1 MGGECMDQR
10 AVQEAVQ
17 AWEAA
22 LASIQRAREKLESAK
37 NWGIFDIFG
46 GGMISSMVKHSRMD
60 DASGYMEEAKRK
72 LTAFEREL
80 KDISI
85 SAELSVEMGNFLRF
99 MDTFMD
105 NIFVDFVVQSR
116 INEAIAG
123 LDDVSGRVRG
133 ILAELY
139 PLLQD

>member
-10 AVQEAVQ
+10 EVHEAVQ
-17 AWEAA
+17 AGEAA

>member
-1 MGGECMDQR
+1 MDQR
-10 AVQEAVQ
+10 EVHEAVQ
-17 AWEAA
+17 AGEAA

>member
-1 MGGECMDQR
+1 MDQR
-10 AVQEAVQ
+10 EVQEAVQ
-17 AWEAA
+17 AGEAA

-123 LDDVSGRVRG
+123 LDDVSGRVSG

>member
-1 MGGECMDQR
+1 MDQR
-10 AVQEAVQ
+10 EVQEAVQ
-17 AWEAA
+17 AGEAA